1 MSANVTVPPSDGGS
15 PAGLPGNRVNR
26 GTIGRWT
33 EATGWA
39 DRDGLPMPS
48 PMLVIG
54 YTTIIRRWENNRP
67 IDIVDHPLPDVN
79 DLNKNIPMSTWETG
93 RDGKPRPPHA
103 LTYVI
108 YMVDLKTGALYTYA
122 NSTYGAMLCYT
133 NLEESVAVYR
143 MLRGEHVWP
152 IVTLEKRPMK
162 TGYGMSTRPHL
173 QPTGD
178 WRAPGF
184 RSVSPSPTPQISGPS
199 SAPAPTSTATTPAI
213 PSSTPSTPTA
223 PSSVAAASAPSSSPV
238 LDATKPV
245 KPVTVGE
252 VIADELPP
260 WA

>member
-15 PAGLPGNRVNR
+15 SIGLPGNRVNR

-33 EATGWA
+33 EATGWT
-39 DRDGLPMPS
+39 DRDGLPMSS

-67 IDIVDHPLPDVN
+67 IDITDHPLPDPD
-79 DLNKNIPMSTWETG
+79 DLNRKIPMSAWEIG

-133 NLEESVAVYR
+133 NLEENVAVYR

-152 IVTLEKRPMK
+152 ICTLEKRPMK
-162 TGYGMSTRPHL
+162 TSYGMGTRPHL

-178 WRAPGF
+178 WRAPGGF
-184 RSVSPSPTPQISGPS
+184 QSVPPSPTPQISGPS
-199 SAPAPTSTATTPAI
+199 TAPAQ
-213 PSSTPSTPTA
+213 PTA
-223 PSSVAAASAPSSSPV
+223 PSPAAASAPATPAPAPASTTATKSPV
-238 LDATKPV
+238 LEATKPV

-252 VIADELPP
+252 LIADELPP